1 MKDDT
6 DIFKEL
12 EKQMNMILKLFGIQ
26 IEFPTQYDNKAETT
40 HEKAN
45 KDVPVEIIKNKET
58 IEIIVDLRSL
68 SLPENT
74 TFDIKANKTTIAL
87 FANKKALTTI
97 ELDMPINP
105 KSIKYRVN
113 NQIITITATVTK
125 NYRDNKESKNTDNS
139 KRVKIPIS

>member
-26 IEFPTQYDNKAETT
+26 IEFPTQYNNKAETT
-40 HEKAN
+40 HEKAT

-68 SLPENT
+68 PLPENT
-74 TFDIKANKTTIAL
+74 TFNIKANKTTITL

-97 ELDMPINP
+97 ELDVPINP

-113 NQIITITATVTK
+113 NQIITITATVAK
-125 NYRDNKESKNTDNS
+125 NYRDNKDSKNTDNS